1 MGLKFKKLR
10 HNLFSVMIT
19 EVKDVFSCGWGASC
33 SPGAGRGLELD
44 PFFSAALCP

>member
-19 EVKDVFSCGWGASC
+19 DVKDVLMQLGSEC